1 MYNKYQT
8 IIIGAGPAGL
18 TSGIYLKDALILEKE
33 KEIGRP
39 VQCAEAIDH
48 ESLERQ
54 GIEPNP
60 AWISTTIDTI
70 EVYIA
75 SGRKASFGGE
85 KLGYI
90 IDRPA
95 FEEALAQKCKAEIKL
110 NTKVVDIKKENDFW
124 KVVTEKGEIF
134 KSKYLIGA
142 DGPLSI
148 VRAKLFPEEKI
159 EVLPTYEYLVELEK
173 EIPTSVMK
181 MYFDKER
188 FPGSYV
194 WIFPKS
200 KNRANIGLGGKSNL
214 DQRFKYFMEK
224 FVKPEFGNYKFLE
237 NRSGTITWGG
247 AKIKLY
253 KDKVFLVGDA
263 GALVDPIL
271 GGGINNAIVSA
282 KIAAQCILSNTP
294 HVFEKRIKSLPFF
307 SRDLIVAHE
316 ILYSLSNSAL
326 DELVEALNKK
336 GLSAFETLSGVF
348 NLVCNPELRKNA
360 FKITKLFFILRK
372 SGTSFG

>member
-1 MYNKYQT
+1 MNSKYQT

-18 TSGIYLKDALILEKE
+18 RAGMYLKDALILEKK
-33 KEIGRP
+33 KEIGIP
-39 VQCAEAIDH
+39 VQCAEGISQ
-48 ESLERQ
+48 ESLERNN
-54 GIEPNP
+54 IEPNP

-75 SGRKASFGGE
+75 SGRKASFKGE

-95 FEEALAQKCKAEIKL
+95 FEKDLAQKSKAEIKL
-110 NTKVVDIKKENDFW
+110 NAKVVGIEKQGDFW
-124 KVVTEKGEIF
+124 KIKTAQGEVF
-134 KSKYLIGA
+134 QSEYLIGA

-148 VRAKLFPEEKI
+148 VRTKLFPKEKI

-173 EIPTSVMK
+173 EIPFSVIK

-188 FPGSYV
+188 FPEGYV
-194 WIFPKS
+194 WMFPKS

-214 DQRFKYFMEK
+214 AQRFKYFMEK
-224 FVKPEFGNYKFLE
+224 FIKPEFGNYKLLE

-247 AKIKLY
+247 AKMKLY
-253 KDKVFLVGDA
+253 QDKVFLVGDA
-263 GALVDPIL
+263 AALVDPVL
-271 GGGINNAIVSA
+271 GGGMNNAMVSA
-282 KIAAQCILSNTP
+282 KIAAQSILSNTP
-294 HVFEKRIKSLPFF
+294 HLFEKKIKSLPFF
-307 SRDLIVAHE
+307 SRDLIVAQK
-316 ILYSLSNSAL
+316 ILYSLSNSVL

-336 GLSAFETLSGVF
+336 GLSVFETLSGIL
-348 NLVCNPELRKNA
+348 NLVSKRELRRNA

-372 SGTSFG
+372 NGTNFG

>member
-1 MYNKYQT
+1 MNNVFKT
-8 IIIGAGPAGL
+8 IIVGAGPAGL
-18 TSGIYLKDALILEKE
+18 IAGTYLKDALILEKE
-33 KEIGRP
+33 KEIGIP
-39 VQCAEAIDH
+39 VQCAEGISQ

-54 GIEPNP
+54 GIKPNP
-60 AWISTTIDTI
+60 AWISTIINTI
-70 EVYIA
+70 EIYIA
-75 SGRKASFGGE
+75 SGRKASFKSE

-95 FEEALAQKCKAEIKL
+95 FEKALAQKCKAEIKL
-110 NTKVVDIKKENDFW
+110 NSKVVRIEKGGDFW
-124 KVVTEKGEIF
+124 KIKTAQGEVF
-134 KSKYLIGA
+134 QSEYLIGA

-148 VRAKLFPEEKI
+148 VRTKLFPEEKI

-173 EIPTSVMK
+173 EIPVSVMK

-188 FPGSYV
+188 FPEGYV

-200 KNRANIGLGGKSNL
+200 KNRANIGLGGKNNL
-214 DQRFKYFMEK
+214 GQRFKYFMEK
-224 FVKPEFGNYKFLE
+224 FVKPEFGNYKLLE

-247 AKIKLY
+247 VKIRLY

-271 GGGINNAIVSA
+271 GGGMNNAMVSA

-294 HVFEKRIKSLPFF
+294 YAFEKKIKSLPFF
-307 SRDLIVAHE
+307 SPDLIVAQK
-316 ILYSLSNSAL
+316 ILYSLSNSVL
-326 DELVEALNKK
+326 NELVEALNKK
-336 GLSAFETLSGVF
+336 GLSAFETLSGVL
-348 NLVCNPELRKNA
+348 NLIRTPELRRNA

-372 SGTSFG
+372 SGTNFG